1 MRVSHTLGAIATMD
15 KLKIIKTYYED
26 NMSKGLPEYG
36 ILGWESEEAQK
47 MRFDM
52 LLSSADLNG
61 KALLDVGCGTG
72 NLLEY
77 IRSRGI
83 QVTYTG
89 VDILDKMIEKA
100 KNKQLGAD
108 FFLIDIFKDNIFKD
122 HSFDVIYSSGIFNL
136 NLGNNIEFLTNAI
149 DLFLRLS
156 SGTVVFNLLHEA
168 SPDRED
174 KYFYFHPDQISE
186 ILERYSDVIEKVQ
199 YLEAYL
205 KNDFTVICK
214 IRKTKNG

>member
-1 MRVSHTLGAIATMD
+1 MD

-26 NMSKGLPEYG
+26 NMAKGLPEYG

-47 MRFDM
+47 LRFDM
-52 LLSSADLNG
+52 LLSSVDLKG
-61 KALLDVGCGTG
+61 KTLLDVGCGTG

-77 IRSRGI
+77 IRSQGI
-83 QVTYTG
+83 DINYTG

-108 FFLIDIFKDNIFKD
+108 FFLVDIFKDNIFKD
-122 HSFDVIYSSGIFNL
+122 NSFDVIYASGIFNL
-136 NLGNNIEFLTNAI
+136 NLGNNREFLINAL

-156 SGTVVFNLLHEA
+156 SSAVVFNLLHFA

-174 KYFYFHPDQISE
+174 KYFYFQPDEISE
-186 ILERYSDVIEKVQ
+186 ILEKYSGVIEKVQ
-199 YLEAYL
+199 FIEAYL

-214 IRKTKNG
+214 KRRKKNE